1 MLPSPNGG
9 VKQAQRRSN
18 LGRNGVLLGRASI
31 PNETIIVA
39 ATSLAAAMLGQ
50 DERLGSVLV
59 GKAADLILLEGDPLQ
74 DMSSL
79 KQLSWVIKDGVAK
92 RPDEWLRD

>member
-1 MLPSPNGG
+1 MLW
-9 VKQAQRRSN
+9 
-18 LGRNGVLLGRASI
+18 
-31 PNETIIVA
+31 
-39 ATSLAAAMLGQ
+39 Q
-50 DERLGSVLV
+50 DERLGSVSV